1 MVSRAANNEILAT
14 FAKIQPFLEELRS
27 LRGNPNLC
35 RNMESV
41 VMGVPGAAELLE
53 LRRNQFRAAAKARE
67 AAELQPAS

>member
-1 MVSRAANNEILAT
+1 
-14 FAKIQPFLEELRS
+14 
-27 LRGNPNLC
+27 
-35 RNMESV
+35 MESV